1 VTTTASRYTVPP
13 MLACIY
19 HWYMAGLYASP
30 VILVGGFVWISSLRE
45 RRRGEDGPPDQ
56 PGALA

>member
-1 VTTTASRYTVPP
+1 

-30 VILVGGFVWISSLRE
+30 VILVAGFVWISGLRE
-45 RRRGEDGPPDQ
+45 RRRGDGGPPDQ
-56 PGALA
+56 SATTA

>member
-1 VTTTASRYTVPP
+1 